1 MMKKRL
7 FPTELAYVAGEALIA
22 LGTALTALAS
32 FGVSMVVA
40 PAYLFHLKIS
50 EFLPFFSFGVAE
62 YTFQAILLIFMMI
75 LLHRVRLTFLFS
87 FLTAVLYGWMLDGF
101 SALFGFLLPEPSF
114 ACRIVLFTAGIM
126 ATALGVAFMFRT
138 YISPAVY
145 ELFVKKVSEAFSV
158 PIGKF
163 KTAYDLGSLIFAVI
177 LSFLFYGFM
186 QFRGVR
192 LGTVICALVNGPLIT
207 LFGKLL
213 DRRFVFRD
221 KLPWRSF
228 FE

>member
-22 LGTALTALAS
+22 LGTALTALAG

-101 SALFGFLLPEPSF
+101 SALIGFLLPEPSF
-114 ACRIVLFTAGIM
+114 ACRIALFAAGIT

-186 QFRGVR
+186 QFRGVQ

-213 DRRFVFRD
+213 DRRFAFRD

>member
-22 LGTALTALAS
+22 LGTALTALAG

-62 YTFQAILLIFMMI
+62 YTFQAILLLFMMI
-75 LLHRVRLTFLFS
+75 LLRRVRLTFLFS

-101 SALFGFLLPEPSF
+101 SALIGFLLPEPSF

-186 QFRGVR
+186 QFRGVQ

-213 DRRFVFRD
+213 DHRFAFRD